1 MNRLVYFEQLGDIN
15 EAIAREKEIKLLT
28 RKRKIKL
35 IESINPHWKD
45 LSQEWD
51 EQAPESRIPRAPD
64 TRARMT
70 KGGKGAETRVK
81 LIHGAPGGPSPIARF
96 RDKMISS

>member
-35 IESINPHWKD
+35 IESITPHWKD

-64 TRARMT
+64 TRANDKR
-70 KGGKGAETRVK
+70 GKGR
-81 LIHGAPGGPSPIARF
+81 GNPSQTDPRRSRRPLSNCPI
-96 RDKMISS
+96 SG